1 MHRGKRRAWVSLFD
15 HLVGNGE
22 QPWRDAEAECL
33 GGVEVD
39 HELDSLARESAL
51 KPPAC
56 IARRIL
62 GLRSLLGAH

>member
-1 MHRGKRRAWVSLFD
+1 MHRGKRRAWVSLFG

-39 HELDSLARESAL
+39 HELDSLARGWRPLHRHLVESG
-51 KPPAC
+51 KPTA
-56 IARRIL
+56 
-62 GLRSLLGAH
+62 STQ